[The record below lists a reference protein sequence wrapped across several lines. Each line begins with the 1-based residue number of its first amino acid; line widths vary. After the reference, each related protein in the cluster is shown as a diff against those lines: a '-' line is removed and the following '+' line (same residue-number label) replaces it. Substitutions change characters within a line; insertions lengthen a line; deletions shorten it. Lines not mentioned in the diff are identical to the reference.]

1 MAVYRIVELGD
12 PVLRQKS
19 SPVPEVNSGIQRLL
33 DNLADTLYAAK
44 GVGLAA
50 PQIGVAKRVIVVVC
64 GEGLWEVVNPEIIS
78 MQGQE
83 VAVEGCL
90 SIPGVAGEVKRAAQ
104 VIVKGWD
111 RSGQEIQIEAD
122 GMGARVLQHETD
134 HLDGILFID
143 KASKIVNGDQ

>member
-12 PVLRQKS
+12 PVLRQKA
-19 SPVPEVNSGIQRLL
+19 SPVPEVNGSIQKLL

-44 GVGLAA
+44 GLGLAA
-50 PQIGVAKRVIVVVC
+50 PQIGVAKRVIVVDC
-64 GEGLWEVVNPEIIS
+64 GDGLWEVVNPEIIS

-90 SIPGVAGEVKRAAQ
+90 SIPGVAAEVKRAAQ

-111 RSGQEIQIEAD
+111 RSGREIQIEAD
-122 GMGARVLQHETD
+122 GMGARALQHETD

-143 KASKIVNGDQ
+143 KANKIVDGE

>member
-19 SPVPEVNSGIQRLL
+19 NPVPEVNGSIQKLL
-33 DNLADTLYAAK
+33 DNLADTLYSAK
-44 GVGLAA
+44 GLGLAA
-50 PQIGVAKRVIVVVC
+50 PQIGVAKRVIVVDC

-78 MQGQE
+78 MQGQD

-111 RSGQEIQIEAD
+111 RNGREIQIEAD
-122 GMGARVLQHETD
+122 GMGARALQHETD

-143 KASKIVNGDQ
+143 KANKMVNDE

>member
-12 PVLRQKS
+12 PGLRQKA
-19 SPVPEVNSGIQRLL
+19 SPVPEVNDSIQKLL

-44 GVGLAA
+44 GLGLAA
-50 PQIGVAKRVIVVVC
+50 PQIGVAKRVIVVDC

-90 SIPGVAGEVKRAAQ
+90 SIPGVAAEVKRAAQ

-111 RSGQEIQIEAD
+111 RSGWEIQIEAD
-122 GMGARVLQHETD
+122 GMGARALQHETD

-143 KASKIVNGDQ
+143 KANKIVDGE

>member
-12 PVLRQKS
+12 PVLRQKA
-19 SPVPEVNSGIQRLL
+19 SPVPEVNGSIQKLL

-44 GVGLAA
+44 GLGLAA
-50 PQIGVAKRVIVVVC
+50 PQIGVAKRVIVVDC

-90 SIPGVAGEVKRAAQ
+90 SIPGVAAEVKRAAQ

-111 RSGQEIQIEAD
+111 RSGREIQIEAD
-122 GMGARVLQHETD
+122 GMGARALQHETD

-143 KASKIVNGDQ
+143 KANKIVDGE